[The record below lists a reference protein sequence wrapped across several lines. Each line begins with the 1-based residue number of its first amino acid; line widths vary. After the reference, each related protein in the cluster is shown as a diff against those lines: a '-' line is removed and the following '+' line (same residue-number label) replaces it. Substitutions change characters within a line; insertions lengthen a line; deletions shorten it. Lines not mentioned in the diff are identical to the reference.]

1 MKWNFF
7 SLSADTKK
15 NINTRICRNQGQ
27 RELRTFL
34 LRNSLYDPLFQFN
47 AEFKAFNTPCFLPE
61 QNWRNIWSLNKDKF
75 TNFFCLSIITILL
88 LALKN
93 IYIYTFL
100 IFIITSPIYLIS
112 RLNVYDYSKK
122 WNEESSNFAFLSWE
136 NLIK

>member
-15 NINTRICRNQGQ
+15 NINTRICRNQGR

-34 LRNSLYDPLFQFN
+34 LRNSLYDPLFQLN

-61 QNWRNIWSLNKDKF
+61 QNWWNIWSLNKDKF

-93 IYIYTFL
+93 IYIHFPNFHYHQ
-100 IFIITSPIYLIS
+100 YLIS
-112 RLNVYDYSKK
+112 WLNVYDYSRK